1 MAAPIT
7 HIVLTAKIIDKFFK
21 DKNKK
26 EFFIGSCFPDIRY
39 LKVIER
45 EKTHFNNLAIINLKN
60 NSAFDAGLKFHSIL
74 DIAREKFIIE
84 NSLYSLCPESKYTI
98 VSVKLLEDELYY
110 KKIANWHKYTD
121 YLKEIL
127 TEEINIGVDIN
138 DIRKW
143 HNLLSNYFRIKPNK
157 KSVTDFMHGVY
168 YTDDAI
174 KEMFENINIIRADK
188 KVIEILKKL
197 YKKFDTLIA

>member
-7 HIVLTAKIIDKFFK
+7 HIVLTAKIFDKLFK

-45 EKTHFNNLAIINLKN
+45 EKTHFNNLAVVDLKN
-60 NSAFDAGLKFHSIL
+60 NSAFDTGLKFHSIL
-74 DIAREKFIIE
+74 DIAREKFIVE
-84 NSLYSLCPESKYTI
+84 NSLYSLCPESKYIT
-98 VSVKLLEDELYY
+98 VSVKLLEDELHY
-110 KKIANWHKYTD
+110 KKITNWNNYVD

-138 DIRKW
+138 DVQKW
-143 HNLLSNYFRIKPNK
+143 HNLLSNYFRTKPNT

-168 YTDDAI
+168 YTDDDI
-174 KEMFENINIIRADK
+174 QEIFENLKIIKADK
-188 KVIEILKKL
+188 KVVEILNNL
-197 YKKFDTLIA
+197 YKKFDALIA